1 MLKSSVGNT
10 KGKKIMLPEE
20 KRNEQKIKNYLS
32 LEWILVYVKEDGTL
46 LLIFA
51 KTEGKGKSQ
60 VNLLPMEKFAI
71 SSIRIMVHRISIS
84 TLRAQVA
91 QGVYLWRRRT

>member
-1 MLKSSVGNT
+1 ML
-10 KGKKIMLPEE
+10 LEE
-20 KRNEQKIKNYLS
+20 KTTKQRIKNYLS
-32 LEWILVYVKEDGTL
+32 LEWSLIYVEEDGTL

-71 SSIRIMVHRISIS
+71 SSMRIMIHRISIS

-91 QGVYLWRRRT
+91 HGVYLWRQRTSL

>member
-1 MLKSSVGNT
+1 
-10 KGKKIMLPEE
+10 MLPEA
-20 KRNEQKIKNYLS
+20 KMTEQRIKSYLS
-32 LEWILVYVKEDGTL
+32 LEWSLVYVEEDET

-71 SSIRIMVHRISIS
+71 SSMRIMIHRISIS

-91 QGVYLWRRRT
+91 HGVYLWRQRTSL